1 MEVVKQVATL
11 AQLGLKFVFA
21 NVVEAGLEMV
31 PYELSLRTELYIRV
45 NADLKMALVPPRKTN
60 MFNGT
65 LPFFQ

>member
-31 PYELSLRTELYIRV
+31 PMNY
-45 NADLKMALVPPRKTN
+45 PR
-60 MFNGT
+60 
-65 LPFFQ
+65 